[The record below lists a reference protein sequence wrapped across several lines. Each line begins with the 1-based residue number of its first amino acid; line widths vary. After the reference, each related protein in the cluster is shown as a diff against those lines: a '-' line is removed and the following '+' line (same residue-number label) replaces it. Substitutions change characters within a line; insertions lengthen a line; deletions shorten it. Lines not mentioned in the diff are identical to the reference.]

1 MRIKILLFIIIS
13 SRLNAQPG
21 VGARMYAMAASGV
34 AISDIWSINVNQAG
48 ITALQQPNLAL
59 DYQKNFTKQSISAQ
73 SAVFAM
79 PFKKQILGL
88 SVYRY
93 GWETYRHQEI
103 GFTYARRFGPDLAAA
118 MAFRY
123 QQLSIENYGK
133 SGVLALD
140 AGLRFQLNSA
150 LSLGAHI
157 GNLSKNAL
165 KHDLQYAD
173 RPLLI
178 QFGAAYQSSKQ
189 ILLALAFEQGLNT
202 AADARMGLE
211 YQIIPLIA
219 LRGGLSVHPFRQYG
233 GVGLALKKIN
243 LDMAFSSHQAL
254 GYSTQISLGY
264 VF

>member
-1 MRIKILLFIIIS
+1 MLALLIIIS
-13 SRLNAQPG
+13 LRLNAQPS
-21 VGARMYAMAASGV
+21 VGARMSAMASSGIALRDV
-34 AISDIWSINVNQAG
+34 WAINANQAG
-48 ITALQQPNLAL
+48 ITELQQPTIAL
-59 DYQKNFTKQSISAQ
+59 DYQKTFTGQTIAAQ
-73 SAVFAM
+73 SAVFVL
-79 PFKKQILGL
+79 PFKKQVLGL

-93 GWETYRHQEI
+93 GWETYRNQEI

-133 SGVLALD
+133 LQSFALD
-140 AGLRFQLNSA
+140 AGLRFQLNPA
-150 LSLGAHI
+150 LSLGAHL

-165 KHDLQYAD
+165 SHELQYAD

-178 QFGAAYQSSKQ
+178 RFGAAYQSSKQ

-202 AADARMGLE
+202 TADARMGLE

-219 LRGGLSVHPFRQYG
+219 LRGGLSVNPFRQYA
-233 GVGLALKKIN
+233 GVGVALKKIN

-264 VF
+264 AF